1 MSRELEVMNDL
12 FPSTL
17 DDVYEK
23 ATERIIFFYK
33 MSMSNGK
40 GKLYVAFSGGK
51 DSVALYGLC
60 RKAAQK
66 LGINILDMCEFHYH
80 ITCVDPPELVQF
92 IKKEFPFVIRD
103 RPKETM
109 WQLIEKKKMPPTR
122 LIRYCCQ
129 ALKEGGGK
137 NRFCITGV
145 RWAESLRRK
154 NTRGEYEIY
163 APSIK
168 DKRILNADNDEDR
181 RLIEHC
187 LQKRKY
193 ICNPIVDWT
202 DGQVWGFIR
211 KEHLPYCEL
220 YDQGKK
226 RLGCIGCPMASRE
239 EKIKDFERYP
249 KFKDAYIRAFD
260 RMLDNRKKS
269 GLTTEWA
276 TGEEVMEW
284 WISK

>member
-1 MSRELEVMNDL
+1 MNDL
-12 FPSTL
+12 FPSTIE
-17 DDVYEK
+17 DVYEK
-23 ATERIIFFYK
+23 GIERIIFFYR
-33 MSMSNGK
+33 MSIANGK

-51 DSVALYGLC
+51 DSVAIYGLC
-60 RKAAQK
+60 RSAASK
-66 LGINILDMCEFHYH
+66 LGIDIFDMCEFHYH

-92 IKKEFPFVIRD
+92 IKKEFPFVLRD

-109 WQLIEKKKMPPTR
+109 WQLIEKKQMPPTR
-122 LIRYCCQ
+122 FVRYCCQ

-137 NRFCITGV
+137 NGFCVTGV
-145 RWAESLRRK
+145 RWAESSRRK
-154 NTRGEYEIY
+154 NTRGELEIY
-163 APSIK
+163 APSAK
-168 DKRILNADNDEDR
+168 DKRILNADNEEDR

-193 ICNPIVDWT
+193 ICNPIVDWS
-202 DGQVWGFIR
+202 DEQVWGFIR
-211 KEHLPYCEL
+211 KERLPYCEL

-239 EKIKDFERYP
+239 ERIRDFEKYP

-260 RMLDNRKKS
+260 RMLENRRKS
-269 GLTTEWA
+269 GLETEWK
-276 TGEEVMEW
+276 TGNEVMEW